1 MIYKNYL
8 IVLELLLKSVK
19 TIYAL
24 LRAQAP
30 PLRCVSQ
37 YGSRLPLNLL
47 NDRQPISLIL
57 MSWRLPKKVCR
68 NRFFSTPLQIN
79 YWDYWGK
86 FFFDLRTIYNCYQQ
100 YK

>member
-47 NDRQPISLIL
+47 KIICCSLARVHVQIIHPIDAF
-57 MSWRLPKKVCR
+57 R
-68 NRFFSTPLQIN
+68 
-79 YWDYWGK
+79 
-86 FFFDLRTIYNCYQQ
+86 
-100 YK
+100 